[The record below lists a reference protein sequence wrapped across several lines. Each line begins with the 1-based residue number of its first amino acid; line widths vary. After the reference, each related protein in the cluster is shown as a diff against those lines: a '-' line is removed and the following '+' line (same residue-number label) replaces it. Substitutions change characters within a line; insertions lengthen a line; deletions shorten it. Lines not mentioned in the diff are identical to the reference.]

1 MKDLSK
7 SYREINIILD
17 LLGDEFNN
25 KIPKSM
31 KNFFL
36 KNEDKNYNPKITLE
50 DVFNQNILPETSSLV
65 AILYINYW
73 TENSVEKDKYMNI
86 IKEHDEEKRKKLFNI
101 FDGPKSQINNENT
114 IDEKQIITNID
125 KPKFKEKISEI
136 LEKFKNLFNK
146 KK

>member
-86 IKEHDEEKRKKLFNI
+86 IKEHDEEKRKNCLIFLMDQNLKLI
-101 FDGPKSQINNENT
+101 M
-114 IDEKQIITNID
+114 
-125 KPKFKEKISEI
+125 KI
-136 LEKFKNLFNK
+136 L
-146 KK
+146 